1 MTLTKDDVLALA
13 KAGFTAQHI
22 AALDAV
28 WAPKAAPAPATAQAL
43 APATAQAPAP
53 ATAQAPAHATAQ
65 APAHAQAPAPAQIL
79 YGVPAQ
85 VANPAQTYADVLA
98 EIRGMRQDMQTANL
112 AMVQNGGQQET
123 VEDILAGIINPK
135 EEGK

>member
-28 WAPKAAPAPATAQAL
+28 WAPKAAPAPATAQAPAPATARAQ
-43 APATAQAPAP
+43 APATAQAPV
-53 ATAQAPAHATAQ
+53 TAS
-65 APAHAQAPAPAQIL
+65 AQIP

-85 VANPAQTYADVLA
+85 IANPAQTYADVLA

>member
-28 WAPKAAPAPATAQAL
+28 WAPKAAAAPTTA
-43 APATAQAPAP
+43 PAPAP
-53 ATAQAPAHATAQ
+53 ATAQAPTP
-65 APAHAQAPAPAQIL
+65 APAHAQALAPAHAQAQAPVTAPERIL

>member
-28 WAPKAAPAPATAQAL
+28 WAPKAAPAPATAQAP

-53 ATAQAPAHATAQ
+53 ATALAPTLAQ
-65 APAHAQAPAPAQIL
+65 APAQIP

>member
-28 WAPKAAPAPATAQAL
+28 WAPKAAVAPATAQAPT
-43 APATAQAPAP
+43 PATAPAP
-53 ATAQAPAHATAQ
+53 ATAQAPTPAMAQ
-65 APAHAQAPAPAQIL
+65 APTQAQAPVTAPERIL

>member
-28 WAPKAAPAPATAQAL
+28 WAPKAAPAPATAQA
-43 APATAQAPAP
+43 PAP
-53 ATAQAPAHATAQ
+53 ATAQAPTPATAQ
-65 APAHAQAPAPAQIL
+65 ARAQAPVAAPEQIP

>member
-28 WAPKAAPAPATAQAL
+28 WAPKAAQAPATAL
-43 APATAQAPAP
+43 EQAPAP
-53 ATAQAPAHATAQ
+53 ATTPAT
-65 APAHAQAPAPAQIL
+65 APAPAQAPAQAPVTAPAQIP
-79 YGVPAQ
+79 YGVPAR

-112 AMVQNGGQQET
+112 AMVQNSGQQET
-123 VEDILAGIINPK
+123 IEDILAGIINPK

>member
-28 WAPKAAPAPATAQAL
+28 WAPKAAQAPAPAPAPAQAPAPAPAPAQAL
-43 APATAQAPAP
+43 APAP
-53 ATAQAPAHATAQ
+53 ATALAPT
-65 APAHAQAPAPAQIL
+65 HAQAPAPAQIP

-85 VANPAQTYADVLA
+85 VATPAQTYADVLA